1 MAPLDDWRAYV
12 EKPDR
17 FDGHRFEAL
26 MLALDSA
33 DSLHEAFDGLP
44 NAAFCFSGHGLPGAG
59 RFQRHLSSSTSTARY
74 TARLLLPRCDSV
86 KLNPGLRHQLNECRG
101 AQQAKA
107 QFQLGCASPSC
118 CLVQTGERTCPQ

>member
-33 DSLHEAFDGLP
+33 DSLHEAKVSCRCRP
-44 NAAFCFSGHGLPGAG
+44 NGSRSAWAML
-59 RFQRHLSSSTSTARY
+59 
-74 TARLLLPRCDSV
+74 D
-86 KLNPGLRHQLNECRG
+86 
-101 AQQAKA
+101 
-107 QFQLGCASPSC
+107 
-118 CLVQTGERTCPQ
+118 